1 MEFGVYN
8 GSSINRF
15 AKMIPNKT
23 IYGFDAFE
31 GIEEDWKIDA
41 LKGKMDL
48 KTNIPNVEKNVRIIV
63 GWVQD
68 TLDDFLNKNN
78 QPLQF
83 VHLDM
88 DTYTPTN
95 FTLKKIKK
103 RLQKNTVILFDEL
116 HGYDKW
122 ESHEYKAL
130 IENLNEDEYQFIGFS
145 KQQACIVITKDL

>member
-1 MEFGVYN
+1 MLFR
-8 GSSINRF
+8 S
-15 AKMIPNKT
+15 
-23 IYGFDAFE
+23 
-31 GIEEDWKIDA
+31 
-41 LKGKMDL
+41 
-48 KTNIPNVEKNVRIIV
+48 
-63 GWVQD
+63 
-68 TLDDFLNKNN
+68 
-78 QPLQF
+78 
-83 VHLDM
+83 DM